1 MSKRTLNIA
10 GISQDASGW
19 AALLEE
25 TRDEIMVSP
34 DLTDEEKRRLDEIDG
49 LDDGERLPGM
59 CAGRP
64 MSETIIEDR
73 GER

>member
-1 MSKRTLNIA
+1 MSNRTLDIPE
-10 GISQDASGW
+10 ISDDASGW
-19 AALLEE
+19 ALLLEE
-25 TRDEIMVSP
+25 TRDEIVASP

-49 LDDGERLPGM
+49 LEGDEGLPGV